1 MFNNWIAGL
10 NDVRLY
16 KTADDILRNKSGV
29 FSTDIGD
36 ISYDTLRGML
46 KDSGMVGQSGFF
58 DVGDYMRTADVSGS
72 KLRTAARLP
81 RQVMGWVEDRLRVPL
96 FLDGLKKGTNPR
108 DAARR
113 VIKFHFDYMPE
124 GYTNFEKIVMRRVIP
139 FYTWTRHN
147 IPLQLEQM
155 VMQPGKYSGVFK
167 TSRSFGVQQSSEEE
181 QVLPIWLKEQFT
193 LKSEGGYWTGVGLP
207 LEEAT
212 QKLAS
217 PLRGFGI
224 SLSPFLK
231 IPMERITG
239 WNIFKDM
246 KIDEDRNG
254 KFYQNLPQPIKSW
267 LDYKEHTAKDGKKYY
282 TVNPEK
288 KY

>member
-1 MFNNWIAGL
+1 
-10 NDVRLY
+10 
-16 KTADDILRNKSGV
+16 
-29 FSTDIGD
+29 
-36 ISYDTLRGML
+36 
-46 KDSGMVGQSGFF
+46 
-58 DVGDYMRTADVSGS
+58 
-72 KLRTAARLP
+72 
-81 RQVMGWVEDRLRVPL
+81 MGWVEDRLRVPL

-288 KY
+288 KYWMEVIGSRGLNTALRVANGVEGSSKLEIMSLVTTIKKYDYDIEDLKRWSDTEQRQKLEKALLNIGEGREFKKFYVPKK